1 MDPTDVAP
9 AALPFDSPYAHGFVR
24 VAAGVPTLRLGDPER
39 NAASLLELAVRAHEL
54 GCALLVTPELGLTGY
69 SLDDLHHQDALLDA
83 ARLALRALAHATARL
98 RPAVVVGLPLRVH
111 DQLFNV
117 AAVLHGGRV
126 VGLVPKSFLPT
137 YREYYETRYFAPAR
151 AARVDQLTLDDEPVP
166 FGPDLLFVADALP
179 GFVLHVEICEDLW
192 VPLPPSTFAALA
204 GATVLANPSASNVTI
219 GKADY
224 RRALVR
230 LHSARCLAAYVYAGA
245 GRGES
250 TTDLAWDAHALVA
263 ENFDLLAESRRYA
276 AEAQLVVAD
285 VDLDRLR
292 QERQRMNTWQDQVP
306 LAAARSWRRVPLPL
320 EPPRQAL
327 PLLRPLERFPYVPS
341 DPQARDERC
350 AEVTEIQIAGLRTRL
365 EATGLERVVLGVSG
379 GLDSTQALLVAAK
392 TMDRLGLPRRHV
404 LAYSLPGFATSDRT
418 RTNARR
424 LMEALGVQAG
434 EIDIR
439 PATLQLLRDIGHP
452 FAAGQPVYD
461 VTFENAQAGQRAATL
476 FRLANLH
483 GALLVGTSDLSE
495 LALGWTTYGVGDHM
509 AHYHVNASV
518 PKTLLQYLVRWAIAT
533 RQFDDRTSEV
543 LAAIV
548 DTAISP
554 ELVPGDG
561 PEVAQRT
568 EDILGPYALH
578 DFFLYYLTRFGFR
591 PSKIAYLAEAA
602 WADPTHGRWPDLV
615 PPAARVGYDRATIV
629 RWLRLFLER
638 FFAHQFKRSA
648 LPNAP
653 KVGSGGSLS
662 PRGDWRMPSDAHP
675 DAWLADLARVP
686 LGS

>member
-1 MDPTDVAP
+1 MARVDRDTASV
-9 AALPFDSPYAHGFVR
+9 PFRSPYAHGFVR
-24 VAAGVPTLRLGDPER
+24 VAAGIPRLRLADPER
-39 NAASLLELAVRAHEL
+39 NAAAVLELAVRAHEL
-54 GCALLVTPELGLTGY
+54 GCALVVTPELGLTGY
-69 SLDDLHHQDALLDA
+69 SIDDLHHQDALLDA
-83 ARLALRALAHATARL
+83 ARLALRALARATARL
-98 RPAVVVGLPLRVH
+98 RPALVVGLPLRVH

-126 VGLVPKSFLPT
+126 RGLVPKSYLPT
-137 YREYYETRYFAPAR
+137 YREYYETRHFAPAR
-151 AARVDQLTLDDEPVP
+151 AARTDRVRLDGEEVP

-179 GFVLHVEICEDLW
+179 GLVLHVEICEDLW
-192 VPLPPSTFAALA
+192 VPLPPSTWAALA
-204 GATVLANPSASNVTI
+204 GATVLANLSASNTTI

-230 LHSARCLAAYVYAGA
+230 LQSARCLAAYVYAGA
-245 GRGES
+245 GLGES
-250 TTDLAWDAHALVA
+250 TTDLAWDGHALIA
-263 ENFDLLAESRRYA
+263 ENYDLLAESHRYR
-276 AEAQLVVAD
+276 AEPQLVVAD

-292 QERQRMNTWQDQVP
+292 QDRQRTNTWQDQVP
-306 LAAARSWRRVPLPL
+306 LAAARPWRRLPLPIEL
-320 EPPRQAL
+320 PTDEL

-341 DPQARDERC
+341 DPRARDERC

-365 EATGLERVVLGVSG
+365 EATGIERVVLGVSG

-392 TMDRLGLPRRHV
+392 TMDRLGRPRDAV
-404 LAYSLPGFATSDRT
+404 LAYSLPGFATSERT
-418 RTNARR
+418 RANAHR
-424 LMEALGVQAG
+424 LMEALGVRRG

-483 GALLVGTSDLSE
+483 QALLVGTSDLSE

-518 PKTLLQYLVRWAIAT
+518 PKTLLQYLVRWAVAT
-533 RQFDDRTSEV
+533 RQFDDRTCEV
-543 LAAIV
+543 LQAIV
-548 DTAISP
+548 ETAISP

-561 PEVAQRT
+561 RDVAQRT

-578 DFFLYYLTRFGFR
+578 DFFLYYLTRFGYR
-591 PSKIAYLAEAA
+591 PSKIVFLAEAA
-602 WADPTHGRWPDLV
+602 WGDPAHGRWPDLV
-615 PPAARVGYDRATIV
+615 PDAARVGYDRAAIV
-629 RWLRLFLER
+629 RWLRLFLAR

-675 DAWLADLARVP
+675 DAWLADLEHVP
-686 LGS
+686 VGS